1 MKVVMAGGTGFIGRC
16 LLHELLAGG
25 DEVHLLLRTDPGDL
39 PRGIRT
45 TRWDGR
51 TMGDWARE
59 LEGAD
64 AIINLAGAPL
74 AGGRWTRRRRDLLR
88 RSRIEPTRL
97 LVEAAGRMRRSP
109 RVLVNGSAVGIYG
122 DVPEGTVT
130 EGSPRGSG
138 FLADLCFQWEEAAY
152 AAGDF
157 GLRVVLPR
165 PGIVLGAGGGA
176 LKRMLTPFRFFVGGV
191 IGTGRQWVPWIHL
204 DDMVGILR
212 SALRE
217 EWMEGPINATA
228 PGPVRMEELAEAI
241 GEALRSPAW
250 LPVPPLPLRL
260 AFGKMSSVLLTG
272 QRAVPAK
279 LLENAYRFRF
289 PQLQEALRDLLRP
302 G

>member
-1 MKVVMAGGTGFIGRC
+1 MRVVIAGGTGFIGRR

-45 TRWDGR
+45 TVWDGR
-51 TMGDWARE
+51 TMGDWVRE
-59 LEGAD
+59 LEGTD

-74 AGGRWTRRRRDLLR
+74 AGGRWTERRRDSLR

-130 EGSPRGSG
+130 EGSPHGSG
-138 FLADLCFQWEEAAY
+138 FLADLCSQWEEAAR
-152 AAGDF
+152 AAKDF

-165 PGIVLGAGGGA
+165 PGLVLGAEGGA
-176 LKRMLTPFRFFVGGV
+176 LKKMLAPFRFFVGGV
-191 IGTGRQWVPWIHL
+191 IGTGRQWVPWIHQ

-228 PGPVRMEELAEAI
+228 PDPVRMEELAEAI
-241 GEALRSPAW
+241 GEVLRSPAW
-250 LPVPPLPLRL
+250 LSVPPLPLKL
-260 AFGKMSSVLLTG
+260 AFGEMSSVLLTG
-272 QRAVPAK
+272 QRAVPTR
-279 LLENAYRFRF
+279 LLGNGYSFRF
-289 PQLQEALRDLLRP
+289 PQLKEALRSLFRP
-302 G
+302 S